1 MTSVKSVNTIKDNH
15 KQSACEHN
23 LNESNQ
29 PLILLI
35 FIFQEIW
42 YEDEMFDLKNNDL
55 IYIFFYIEEYIQIHT
70 KKYIQKFD
78 ILINISFS
86 NF

>member
-55 IYIFFYIEEYIQIHT
+55 IYIFFISKNAY
-70 KKYIQKFD
+70 KYIQKNTYKN
-78 ILINISFS
+78 LISW
-86 NF
+86 

>member
-1 MTSVKSVNTIKDNH
+1 
-15 KQSACEHN
+15 
-23 LNESNQ
+23 
-29 PLILLI
+29 
-35 FIFQEIW
+35 
-42 YEDEMFDLKNNDL
+42 MFDLKNNDL

>member
-42 YEDEMFDLKNNDL
+42 YEDEMFDLK
-55 IYIFFYIEEYIQIHT
+55 ITI
-70 KKYIQKFD
+70 
-78 ILINISFS
+78 
-86 NF
+86 

>member
-55 IYIFFYIEEYIQIHT
+55 IYIFFISKNTY
-70 KKYIQKFD
+70 KYIQKFD